1 MRKTKI
7 VCTLGPASND
17 KETIMKMAEA
27 GMNVARFNFSHGDH
41 AEQKARMDM
50 VREVEKEFGKPIGIM
65 LDTKGPEIRTG
76 VLKDDRVELVEGE
89 EIILTTEEI
98 EGDKN
103 RVSVTYDK
111 LNEDLQKDSVILID
125 DGLIELNVKK
135 IEGND
140 IYCEII
146 NGGELG
152 SRKGVNLPGVKV
164 QLPALT
170 DKDRKDILLGVEE
183 EVHFIAASFVR
194 KASDVLEIRKLLE
207 ENGAEDINIVPK
219 IENEEGVENIDEI
232 IEVSDGIMVARGDL
246 GVEIPTEKVPVIQK
260 MIIEKCN
267 DAAIPV
273 ITATQ
278 MLDSMIRNP
287 RPTRAEASDVANAIV
302 DGTDAIMLSG
312 ESAAGKYP
320 VESVETMARIAI
332 EMENS
337 QAFKD
342 KMANRKPGSKSTTE
356 SISFAACETA
366 VNLDADALLTATGSG
381 LTARV
386 VSKFRP
392 FIKIIAAT
400 PSKKV
405 QHFLTLTWGVYP
417 LISKFTSSTDEMID
431 TAIDAALEHEL
442 IELGN
447 LITITAGA
455 PTGMPGTTNLIKVE
469 VVGKPLIEG
478 IGVGRGIVTGNIV
491 IANTADEANEK
502 VKEGDILVTEIT
514 DKGFIPAMER
524 AAAVITAKGGITSH
538 PAIVGLNFGMPVVV
552 GVGEDINSLEDG
564 EEVTLDGIRGL
575 VYKGKAHLR

>member
-50 VREVEKEFGKPIGIM
+50 VKEVEKEFGKPIGIM

-76 VLKDDRVELVEGE
+76 VLKDDKVELVEGE
-89 EIILTTEEI
+89 EIVLTTEEI

-103 RVSVTYDK
+103 RVSVTYKK
-111 LNEDLQKDSVILID
+111 LNEDLQEGSVILID
-125 DGLIELNVKK
+125 DGLIELNVNK

-260 MIIEKCN
+260 LIIEKCN
-267 DAAIPV
+267 EAAIPV

-320 VESVETMARIAI
+320 VESVETMARIAM

-342 KMANRKPGSKSTTE
+342 KMSNRKPSSKSTTE

-400 PSKKV
+400 PSIKV

-431 TAIDAALEHEL
+431 TAIDAALEHGL

-478 IGVGRGIVTGNIV
+478 IGVGRGIVTGNVV
-491 IANTADEANEK
+491 IANTADEANER

-514 DKGFIPAMER
+514 DKGFIPAMEK
-524 AAAVITAKGGITSH
+524 AAAVITSKGGLTSH

-552 GVGEDINSLEDG
+552 GVGEEINSLEDG

>member
-7 VCTLGPASND
+7 VCTLGPSSND

-41 AEQKARMDM
+41 AEQKARMDL
-50 VREVEKEFGKPIGIM
+50 VKEVEKDFGKPLGIM

-76 VLKDDRVELVEGE
+76 VLKDDKVKLSAGE
-89 EIILTTEEI
+89 EIILTTDEI
-98 EGDKN
+98 EGDKD
-103 RVSVTYDK
+103 RVSVTYKK
-111 LNEDLQKDSVILID
+111 LNEDLKEGSVILID
-125 DGLIELNVKK
+125 DGLIELNVKQ

-170 DKDRKDILLGVEE
+170 DKDRKDILLGIEE

-194 KASDVLEIRKLLE
+194 KAADVLEIRRLLE
-207 ENGAEDINIVPK
+207 ENGAEDINIIPK

-260 MIIEKCN
+260 VIIEKCN
-267 DAAIPV
+267 EAAIPV

-320 VESVETMARIAI
+320 VQSVETMARIAV

-337 QAFKD
+337 AAFKD
-342 KMANRKPGSKSTTE
+342 KMSKRKPSSKSTTE

-366 VNLDADALLTATGSG
+366 INLDADALLTATGSG

-405 QHFLTLTWGVYP
+405 QHFLTLSWGVYP
-417 LISKFTSSTDEMID
+417 LISEFKSSTDEMID
-431 TAIDAALEHEL
+431 TAIDVALEHGL
-442 IELGN
+442 IKLGD

-469 VVGKPLIEG
+469 VIGKPLIEG
-478 IGVGRGIVTGNIV
+478 IGVGRGIVTGKIV
-491 IANTADEANEK
+491 FANTAKEADEKIE
-502 VKEGDILVTEIT
+502 EGDILVTDIT
-514 DKGFIPAMER
+514 DKEFIPAMEK
-524 AAAVITAKGGITSH
+524 AAAVITSKGGLTSH

-552 GVGEDINSLEDG
+552 GVGEDINLLEDG

>member
-50 VREVEKEFGKPIGIM
+50 VKEVEKEFGKPIGIM

-76 VLKDDRVELVEGE
+76 VLKDDKVELVEGE
-89 EIILTTEEI
+89 EIVLTTEEI

-103 RVSVTYDK
+103 RVSVTYKK
-111 LNEDLQKDSVILID
+111 LNEDLQEGSVILID
-125 DGLIELNVKK
+125 DGLIELNVNK

-260 MIIEKCN
+260 LIIEKCN
-267 DAAIPV
+267 EAAIPV

-320 VESVETMARIAI
+320 VESVETMARIAM

-342 KMANRKPGSKSTTE
+342 KMSNRKPSSKSTTE

-431 TAIDAALEHEL
+431 TAIDAALEHGL

>member
-50 VREVEKEFGKPIGIM
+50 VKEVEKEFGKPIGIM

-76 VLKDDRVELVEGE
+76 VLKDDKVELVEGE
-89 EIILTTEEI
+89 EIVLTTEEI

-103 RVSVTYDK
+103 RVSVTYKK
-111 LNEDLQKDSVILID
+111 LNEDLQEGSVILID
-125 DGLIELNVKK
+125 DGLIELNVNK

-260 MIIEKCN
+260 LIIEKCN
-267 DAAIPV
+267 EAAIPV

-320 VESVETMARIAI
+320 VESVETMARIAM

-342 KMANRKPGSKSTTE
+342 KMSNRKPSSKSTTE

-400 PSKKV
+400 PSIKV

-431 TAIDAALEHEL
+431 TAIDAALEHGL

-491 IANTADEANEK
+491 IANTADEANDK

-514 DKGFIPAMER
+514 DKNYIPAMEK
-524 AAAVITAKGGITSH
+524 AAAVITAKGGLTSH

>member
-41 AEQKARMDM
+41 AEQKARMDL
-50 VREVEKEFGKPIGIM
+50 VREVEKEFGHPIGIM
-65 LDTKGPEIRTG
+65 LDTKGPEVRTG
-76 VLKDDRVELVEGE
+76 VLRDDKVELTAGE
-89 EIILTTEEI
+89 EIILTTDEI

-103 RVSVTYDK
+103 RVGVTYKK
-111 LNEDLQKDSVILID
+111 LNEDLSEGSVILID

-170 DKDRKDILLGVEE
+170 DKDRKDILLGIEE

-207 ENGAEDINIVPK
+207 ENGAEDINIIPK

-267 DAAIPV
+267 EAAIPV

-320 VESVETMARIAI
+320 VQSVETMARIAV

-337 QAFKD
+337 DAFKD
-342 KMANRKPGSKSTTE
+342 KMSKRKPSSKSTTE

-405 QHFLTLTWGVYP
+405 QHFLTLSWGVYP
-417 LISKFTSSTDEMID
+417 LISKLTSSTDEMID
-431 TAIDAALEHEL
+431 TAIDVALEHEL

-478 IGVGRGIVTGNIV
+478 IGVGRGIVTGKV
-491 IANTADEANEK
+491 VMANTAEEANEK
-502 VKEGDILVTEIT
+502 IQEGDILVTAIT
-514 DKGFIPAMER
+514 DKGFIPAMEK
-524 AAAVITAKGGITSH
+524 AAAVITAKGGLTSH

-552 GVGEDINSLEDG
+552 GVGEEINSLEDG

-575 VYKGKAHLR
+575 VYKGKAHLK

>member
-41 AEQKARMDM
+41 AEQKARMDL
-50 VREVEKEFGKPIGIM
+50 VKEVEKEFGQPIGIM

-76 VLKDDRVELVEGE
+76 VLKDDKVELTAGE

-103 RVSVTYDK
+103 RVGVTYQK
-111 LNEDLQKDSVILID
+111 LNEDLNEGSIILID

-140 IYCEII
+140 IYCQII

-194 KASDVLEIRKLLE
+194 KAADVLEIRKLLE
-207 ENGAEDINIVPK
+207 ENGAEDINIIPK

-267 DAAIPV
+267 EAAIPV

-302 DGTDAIMLSG
+302 DGTDAVMLSG

-320 VESVETMARIAI
+320 VQSVETMARIAV

-337 QAFKD
+337 DAFKERMS
-342 KMANRKPGSKSTTE
+342 KRKPSSKSTTE

-366 VNLDADALLTATGSG
+366 LNLDADALLTATGSG

-392 FIKIIAAT
+392 FIRIIAAT

-405 QHFLTLTWGVYP
+405 QHFLTLSWGVYP
-417 LISKFTSSTDEMID
+417 LISKFTSSTDEMIN
-431 TAIDAALEHEL
+431 TAIDAALEHGL

-478 IGVGRGIVTGNIV
+478 IGVGRGIVTGKV
-491 IANTADEANEK
+491 VMANTAEEANEK
-502 VKEGDILVTEIT
+502 IQEGDILVTAIT
-514 DKGFIPAMER
+514 DKGFIPAMEK
-524 AAAVITAKGGITSH
+524 AAAVITAQGGLTSH
-538 PAIVGLNFGMPVVV
+538 PAIVGLNLGMPVVV
-552 GVGEDINSLEDG
+552 GVGEEINSLEDG

-575 VYKGKAHLR
+575 VYKGKAHLK

>member
-50 VREVEKEFGKPIGIM
+50 VKEVEKEFGKPIGIM

-76 VLKDDRVELVEGE
+76 VLKDDKVELVEGE
-89 EIILTTEEI
+89 EIVLTTEEI

-103 RVSVTYDK
+103 RVSVTYKK
-111 LNEDLQKDSVILID
+111 LNEDLQEGSVILID
-125 DGLIELNVKK
+125 DGLIELNVNK

-260 MIIEKCN
+260 LIIEKCN
-267 DAAIPV
+267 EAAIPV

-320 VESVETMARIAI
+320 VESVETMARIAM

-342 KMANRKPGSKSTTE
+342 KMSNRKPSSKSTTE

-400 PSKKV
+400 PSIKV

-417 LISKFTSSTDEMID
+417 LISKFASSTDEMID

>member
-50 VREVEKEFGKPIGIM
+50 VKEVEKEFGKPIGIM

-76 VLKDDRVELVEGE
+76 VLKDDKVELVEGE
-89 EIILTTEEI
+89 EIVLTTEEI

-103 RVSVTYDK
+103 RVSVTYKK
-111 LNEDLQKDSVILID
+111 LNEDLQEGSVILID
-125 DGLIELNVKK
+125 DGLIELNVNK

-260 MIIEKCN
+260 LIIEKCN
-267 DAAIPV
+267 EAAIPV

-320 VESVETMARIAI
+320 VESVETMARIAM

-342 KMANRKPGSKSTTE
+342 KMSNRKPSSKSTTE

-400 PSKKV
+400 PSIKV

-431 TAIDAALEHEL
+431 TAIDAALEHGL

-478 IGVGRGIVTGNIV
+478 IGVGRGIVTGNVV
-491 IANTADEANEK
+491 IANTADEANER

-514 DKGFIPAMER
+514 DKGFIPAMEK
-524 AAAVITAKGGITSH
+524 AAAVITSKGGLTSH

>member
-50 VREVEKEFGKPIGIM
+50 VKEVEKEFGKPIGIM
-65 LDTKGPEIRTG
+65 LDTKGPEVRTG
-76 VLKDDRVELVEGE
+76 VLKDDKVQLTAGE

-103 RVSVTYDK
+103 RVSVTYKK
-111 LNEDLQKDSVILID
+111 LNEDLKEGSIILID
-125 DGLIELNVKK
+125 DGLIELNVRK
-135 IEGND
+135 IEGSD
-140 IYCEII
+140 IYCEVI

-260 MIIEKCN
+260 IIIEKCN
-267 DAAIPV
+267 EAAIPV

-320 VESVETMARIAI
+320 VQSVETMARIAVEI
-332 EMENS
+332 EDS
-337 QAFKD
+337 KIFKD
-342 KMANRKPGSKSTTE
+342 KMANRKPSSKSTTE

-405 QHFLTLTWGVYP
+405 QHFLTLSWGVYP

-431 TAIDAALEHEL
+431 TAIDVALEHEL
-442 IELGN
+442 IQLGD

-478 IGVGRGIVTGNIV
+478 IGVGRGIVTGKIV
-491 IANTADEANEK
+491 IANTAEEANEK
-502 VKEGDILVTEIT
+502 IQEGDILVTAIT
-514 DKGFIPAMER
+514 DKGFIPAMEK
-524 AAAVITAKGGITSH
+524 AAAVITAEGGLTSH

-552 GVGEDINSLEDG
+552 GVGEEINSLEDG

-575 VYKGKAHLR
+575 VYKGKAHLK

>member
-41 AEQKARMDM
+41 AEQKARMDL
-50 VREVEKEFGKPIGIM
+50 VKEVEKEFGQPIGIM

-76 VLKDDRVELVEGE
+76 VLKDDKVELTAGE

-103 RVSVTYDK
+103 RVGVTYQK
-111 LNEDLQKDSVILID
+111 LNEDLNEGSIILID

-194 KASDVLEIRKLLE
+194 KAADVLEIRKLLE
-207 ENGAEDINIVPK
+207 ENGAEDINIIPK

-267 DAAIPV
+267 EAAIPV

-302 DGTDAIMLSG
+302 DGTDAVMLSG

-320 VESVETMARIAI
+320 VQSVETMARIAV

-337 QAFKD
+337 DAFKERMS
-342 KMANRKPGSKSTTE
+342 KRKPSSKSTTE

-392 FIKIIAAT
+392 FIRIIA
-400 PSKKV
+400 
-405 QHFLTLTWGVYP
+405 
-417 LISKFTSSTDEMID
+417 
-431 TAIDAALEHEL
+431 
-442 IELGN
+442 
-447 LITITAGA
+447 
-455 PTGMPGTTNLIKVE
+455 
-469 VVGKPLIEG
+469 
-478 IGVGRGIVTGNIV
+478 
-491 IANTADEANEK
+491 
-502 VKEGDILVTEIT
+502 
-514 DKGFIPAMER
+514 
-524 AAAVITAKGGITSH
+524 
-538 PAIVGLNFGMPVVV
+538 
-552 GVGEDINSLEDG
+552 
-564 EEVTLDGIRGL
+564 
-575 VYKGKAHLR
+575 

>member
-50 VREVEKEFGKPIGIM
+50 VKEVEKEFGKPIGIM

-76 VLKDDRVELVEGE
+76 VLKGDKVELVEGE
-89 EIILTTEEI
+89 EIVLTTEEI

-103 RVSVTYDK
+103 RVSVTYKK
-111 LNEDLQKDSVILID
+111 LNEDLQEGSVILID
-125 DGLIELNVKK
+125 DGLIELNVNK

-260 MIIEKCN
+260 LIIEKCN
-267 DAAIPV
+267 EAAIPV

-320 VESVETMARIAI
+320 VESVETMARIAM

-342 KMANRKPGSKSTTE
+342 KMSNRKPSSKSTTE

-400 PSKKV
+400 PSIKV

-431 TAIDAALEHEL
+431 TAIDAALEHGL

-478 IGVGRGIVTGNIV
+478 IGVGRGIVTGNVV
-491 IANTADEANEK
+491 IANTADEANER

-514 DKGFIPAMER
+514 DKGFIPAMEK
-524 AAAVITAKGGITSH
+524 AAAVITSKGGLTSH

-552 GVGEDINSLEDG
+552 GVGEEINSLEDG

>member
-17 KETIMKMAEA
+17 KETILKMAEA

-50 VREVEKEFGKPIGIM
+50 VREVEEEFGKPIGIM
-65 LDTKGPEIRTG
+65 LDTKGPEVRTG
-76 VLKDDRVELVEGE
+76 VLKDDKVDLTAGE
-89 EIILTTEEI
+89 EIILTTDEI

-103 RVSVTYDK
+103 RVSVTYKK
-111 LNEDLQKDSVILID
+111 LNEDLKKDSVILID
-125 DGLIELNVKK
+125 DGLIELNVKN

-152 SRKGVNLPGVKV
+152 SRKGVNLPGIKV

-207 ENGAEDINIVPK
+207 ENGAEDINIIPK

-260 MIIEKCN
+260 VIIEKCN
-267 DAAIPV
+267 EAAIPV

-320 VESVETMARIAI
+320 VQSVETMARIAI
-332 EMENS
+332 EMEES
-337 QAFKD
+337 HAFKE
-342 KMANRKPGSKSTTE
+342 KMAKRKPSSNSTTE

-405 QHFLTLTWGVYP
+405 QHFLTLCWGVYP

-431 TAIDAALEHEL
+431 TAIDTALEHGL
-442 IELGN
+442 IKLGD

-478 IGVGRGIVTGNIV
+478 IGVGRGIVTGKVV
-491 IANTADEANEK
+491 IANTAKEANEK
-502 VKEGDILVTEIT
+502 INENDILVTEIT
-514 DKGFIPAMER
+514 DKEFIPAMEK
-524 AAAVITAKGGITSH
+524 AAAVITAKGGLTSH
-538 PAIVGLNFGMPVVV
+538 PAIVGLNFGIPVVV
-552 GVGEDINSLEDG
+552 GVGEEINELEDG
-564 EEVTLDGIRGL
+564 EEITLDGIRGL

>member
-17 KETIMKMAEA
+17 KETIMRMAEA

-50 VREVEKEFGKPIGIM
+50 VREVEKEFGKPIGLM

-89 EIILTTEEI
+89 EIVLTTEEI

-103 RVSVTYDK
+103 RVSVTYNK

-431 TAIDAALEHEL
+431 TAIDAALEHGL